1 VRLQPACPQVSRQG
15 HGDTGMMAAEK
26 TQHWRGE
33 LKVDEPMGGHVS
45 WRAGGRARRFYKPA
59 DVDDLCEFLAE
70 LDEDEPLLWLGL
82 GSNLLVRDGGF
93 PGTVIFTFGAL
104 TEMCWIDEQTVQVG
118 AGMTC
123 SKVARITT
131 QKGLTGAEFLAGIP
145 GTMGGAL
152 AMNAGAFDGETWAQ
166 VSAVETIDRAGGVHT
181 RLPSEYRIAYRSVE
195 GINKG
200 LKDEWFLSATLALT
214 KGDAVAAQHRIRDL
228 LARRSESQPTQ
239 QNSCGSVFRNPPGD
253 FAARLI
259 EITGLKGLSQGG
271 AQVSEKHANFIIN
284 TGTATATDIETLIN
298 KVQGRVE
305 QAHDIRLEKEV
316 HIVGEQPAT

>member
-1 VRLQPACPQVSRQG
+1 VRLPPACPPGWRQG

-45 WRAGGRARRFYKPA
+45 WRTGGCARRFYKPA
-59 DVDDLCEFLAE
+59 DVDDLCEFLAG
-70 LDEDEPLLWLGL
+70 LDKDEPLLWLGL
-82 GSNLLVRDGGF
+82 GSNLLVRDGAF
-93 PGTVIFTFGAL
+93 PGTVIFIFGVL
-104 TEMCWIDEQTVQVG
+104 TEMHWVDEQTVQVG
-118 AGMTC
+118 AGMSC
-123 SKVARITT
+123 AKVARITT

-152 AMNAGAFDGETWAQ
+152 AMNAGAFDGETWKQ
-166 VSAVETIDRAGGVHT
+166 VVAVETIDRAGVVHA

-195 GINKG
+195 RVNDAKN
-200 LKDEWFLSATLALT
+200 EWFLSATLALT
-214 KGDAVAAQHRIRDL
+214 KGDAVAAQRRIRGL

-239 QNSCGSVFRNPPGD
+239 QYSCGSVFRNPPGD

-259 EITGLKGLSQGG
+259 EVTGLKGLSRGG

-298 KVQGRVE
+298 EVQGRVE
-305 QAHDIRLEKEV
+305 QAHGIRLEKEV
-316 HIVGEQPAT
+316 HIVGEQPAA

>member
-1 VRLQPACPQVSRQG
+1 MRLPPACPPGWRQG

-45 WRAGGRARRFYKPA
+45 WRTGGCARRFYKPA
-59 DVDDLCEFLAE
+59 DVDDLCEFLAG
-70 LDEDEPLLWLGL
+70 LDKDEPLLWLGL

-93 PGTVIFTFGAL
+93 PGTVIFIFGAL
-104 TEMCWIDEQTVQVG
+104 TEMHWIDEQTVQVG
-118 AGMTC
+118 AGMSC
-123 SKVARITT
+123 AKVARITT

-152 AMNAGAFDGETWAQ
+152 AMNAGAFDGETWEQ
-166 VSAVETIDRAGGVHT
+166 VVAVETIDRAGAVHA

-195 GINKG
+195 GINKN
-200 LKDEWFLSATLALT
+200 EWFLSATLALT
-214 KGDAVAAQHRIRDL
+214 KGDAVAAQRRIRGL
-228 LARRSESQPTQ
+228 LARRSETQPTQ

-259 EITGLKGLSQGG
+259 EVTGLKGLSRGG

-284 TGTATATDIETLIN
+284 TGTATATDIEILIN
-298 KVQGRVE
+298 EVQGRVE
-305 QAHDIRLEKEV
+305 QAHGIRLEKEV
-316 HIVGEQPAT
+316 HIVGEQPAA

>member
-1 VRLQPACPQVSRQG
+1 
-15 HGDTGMMAAEK
+15 MAAEK

-45 WRAGGRARRFYKPA
+45 WRTGGRAQRFYKPV
-59 DVDDLCEFLAE
+59 DVDDLSEFLGE
-70 LDEDEPLLWLGL
+70 LDADEPLLWLGL

-104 TEMCWIDEQTVQVG
+104 TEVRWIDEQTVKVG
-118 AGMTC
+118 AGMSC

-166 VSAVETIDRAGGVHT
+166 VSAVDTIDRAGGVHA

-195 GINKG
+195 GI
-200 LKDEWFLSATLALT
+200 KDEWFLSATLSLT
-214 KGDAVAAQHRIRDL
+214 KGDAVAAQRRIRDL

-253 FAARLI
+253 SAARLI
-259 EITGLKGLSQGG
+259 EVAGLKGLSQGG
-271 AQVSEKHANFIIN
+271 AQASEKHANFIIN
-284 TGTATATDIETLIN
+284 TGTATATDIEILIN

-305 QAHDIRLEKEV
+305 QAHGIRLEKEV